1 MFELSVLN
9 AFETVG
15 SFIVYQGTLAFMI
28 GPDNS
33 GERLGIMRLGG
44 HIEAGENLLQSLERE
59 IKEEGSIEVKLY
71 NSPCTFYK
79 KIGMIVTIMM

>member
-15 SFIVYQGTLAFMI
+15 SFIVYQDTLAFMV

-44 HIEAGENLLQSLERE
+44 HIEAGENLL
-59 IKEEGSIEVKLY
+59 
-71 NSPCTFYK
+71 
-79 KIGMIVTIMM
+79 